1 MLSFS
6 NHNNDNK
13 PIAKITTKTTT
24 YEYCNYWLQLCVLG
38 LQLLPSALESWAL
51 APSSEASA
59 LRSGASALTIEVGD
73 RRSDI
78 EQDGSFSSHL
88 SV

>member
-1 MLSFS
+1 MASLAFGVSGFS
-6 NHNNDNK
+6 
-13 PIAKITTKTTT
+13 
-24 YEYCNYWLQLCVLG
+24 VG
-38 LQLLPSALESWAL
+38 VV
-51 APSSEASA
+51 SSELMAAGSSFRSERNVGTA
-59 LRSGASALTIEVGD
+59 GRLSVGTSERRNVARDGGRSGASALTLEVGD

>member
-1 MLSFS
+1 MIINIFL
-6 NHNNDNK
+6 NLLLNYD
-13 PIAKITTKTTT
+13 
-24 YEYCNYWLQLCVLG
+24 EYCSYWLVLG
-38 LQLLPSALESWAL
+38 LQLLASALESWAL
-51 APSSEASA
+51 APSSGASA
-59 LRSGASALTIEVGD
+59 LRSGASALTLEVGD

>member
-6 NHNNDNK
+6 NNNNDNK
-13 PIAKITTKTTT
+13 PIAKLTTKTTT
-24 YEYCNYWLQLCVLG
+24 NTDWLQLCVLG